1 MSDLNNDEFD
11 WDDNGDFEPL
21 QPQPPKQQQRP
32 NGQQGN
38 RRPQQRPQQ
47 RRGAVPNP
55 NQQAPKMQSNQHN
68 YNGST
73 SQNQQRPA
81 QNIQQQRTQGQ
92 RRPNQ
97 GQPVQNINDT
107 VNQEFT
113 NFQSGDVPQ
122 SMPPV
127 KKKSKLGVI
136 LIVLVIIC
144 LIGVVAFKFFGKETL
159 VANTGSYETSG
170 KYAYDVLLT
179 NLNNFNAENID
190 NCVGSENGDSYLA
203 QEYAYVNGVS
213 LREEFIT
220 KMCSLVKFTY
230 PQSKQLSTTG
240 VEMKDDSGNVIM
252 TESLMNNGESVKVTI
267 PDYNKLSEKMD
278 SDKEYILNM
287 YKTAGYKPEDYTFN
301 DELTN
306 MMAQYICDLTEIPTT
321 EVEVSLPIGKGSDGK
336 PNISDDSA
344 LDDVIFGS
352 EDLRNMCA
360 KFSQI
365 CVGYT
370 GFKDEEYE
378 TEEEQDNPEWTK
390 WNKLFQKYYEE
401 DNGIF
406 NEKTSKWEP
415 WYLRDDKD
423 NFILDENGEKI
434 VNYYSVK
441 DKNGKDWIEPDKKV
455 MVRVTKVRQVEDPWV
470 EETGISYNWIGTH
483 YLQTAYD
490 GDFSTAF
497 RVGDGSIEHPAGIG
511 TTIITKVL
519 CTDGNYHDVRVA
531 LMGYWID
538 QNAIDYAESFSTK
551 NKGFT
556 TQSVI
561 RLISYEVEI
570 ENLENAP
577 ITFETTEMTLCD
589 QNSNIT
595 ARTGTLY
602 GYTETTTL
610 QPGEKKFIN
619 DWGASTELDQKY
631 VCWGKS
637 FGRVYPMVYFNILA
651 GSGEIPP
658 YSAYELFKGHSS
670 VKDKTIGDDTTSDTT
685 ETGTSSEE
693 TVSSEAV
700 SSETK

>member
-1 MSDLNNDEFD
+1 MIIVCII
-11 WDDNGDFEPL
+11 
-21 QPQPPKQQQRP
+21 
-32 NGQQGN
+32 
-38 RRPQQRPQQ
+38 
-47 RRGAVPNP
+47 AVI
-55 NQQAPKMQSNQHN
+55 A
-68 YNGST
+68 
-73 SQNQQRPA
+73 
-81 QNIQQQRTQGQ
+81 
-92 RRPNQ
+92 
-97 GQPVQNINDT
+97 
-107 VNQEFT
+107 
-113 NFQSGDVPQ
+113 
-122 SMPPV
+122 V
-127 KKKSKLGVI
+127 KFLGKK
-136 LIVLVIIC
+136 
-144 LIGVVAFKFFGKETL
+144 AL
-159 VANTGSYETSG
+159 VADTGDYNSSG
-170 KYAYDVLLT
+170 KYAYDTLLT
-179 NLNNFNAENID
+179 NLNNFNAEAID
-190 NCVGSENGDSYLA
+190 DCVGTEDGDSYLA
-203 QEYAYVNGVS
+203 QEFAYVNGVP
-213 LREEFIT
+213 LREEFIL

-230 PQSKQLSTTG
+230 PQSAQLSTNG
-240 VEMKDDSGNVIM
+240 VEMKDDSGNTIM
-252 TESLMNNGESVKVTI
+252 QESLMNNNEFVKVTI
-267 PDYNKLSEKMD
+267 PDYKKISEKMD
-278 SDKEYILNM
+278 SDKEYITNM
-287 YKTAGYKPEDYTFN
+287 YITSGYKPEDYTYN
-301 DELTN
+301 DEVTN
-306 MMAQYICDLTEIPTT
+306 LMAQYICDLVEIPTT
-321 EVEVSLPIGKGSDGK
+321 EVDLSLPISTGLDGK
-336 PNISDDSA
+336 PNIFDDSA
-344 LDDVIFGS
+344 LDDILFGS

-378 TEEEQDNPEWTK
+378 TEEEQDNPEWEK
-390 WNKLFQKYYEE
+390 WNKLFQKYYKE

-406 NEKTSKWEP
+406 NENTSKWEP
-415 WYLRDDKD
+415 WYLRDDED

-441 DKNGKDWIEPDKKV
+441 DKKGKDWIEPDKKV
-455 MVRVTKVRQVEDPWV
+455 MVRVTKIRQVEDPWI

-619 DWGASTELDQKY
+619 DWGASTELEQKY

-637 FGRVYPMVYFNILA
+637 FGRDYPMVYFNVLA
-651 GSGEIPP
+651 GTGEIPP

-670 VKDKTIGDDTTSDTT
+670 VKDKTIGGDTPEVNTS

-693 TVSSEAV
+693 TVSTEAV
-700 SSETK
+700 TSETK